1 MRAARWI
8 LAGCAVALSLHA
20 LLHRRVEA
28 PAQEV
33 VVAKPTRPPDD
44 GCPTTVRVALCFYG
58 LNRALRHTHE
68 SIRRHLVAPLRAA
81 CARVDVF
88 YHTWSLETLEDTG
101 KAGGEREA
109 VRIGG
114 AAEMRAL
121 LGDLVAKAAV
131 TDQAAFDAASNA
143 SYYKSLDRRYGGPNF
158 VNLMRQLESL
168 RRVTALWRSMG
179 AHAETHYA
187 AVIYA
192 RPDLL
197 FLDDLNA
204 TQALT
209 LRENDFLTPYWHQ
222 WSGLNDRVAIGRPRA
237 AAAFG
242 NRIELAAGYALET
255 FLRSESFLK
264 WAVCD
269 HHGFDLAFLEARAQ
283 RVRASGDVA
292 DNDACLKYCSLS
304 LRRTCRA
311 DCRKLAPP
319 GEAPPLAAWA
329 KKQQARDRE
338 KRRDKRPPK
347 HAHHN
352 RLP

>member
-1 MRAARWI
+1 
-8 LAGCAVALSLHA
+8 
-20 LLHRRVEA
+20 
-28 PAQEV
+28 
-33 VVAKPTRPPDD
+33 
-44 GCPTTVRVALCFYG
+44 
-58 LNRALRHTHE
+58 
-68 SIRRHLVAPLRAA
+68 
-81 CARVDVF
+81 
-88 YHTWSLETLEDTG
+88 
-101 KAGGEREA
+101 
-109 VRIGG
+109 
-114 AAEMRAL
+114 
-121 LGDLVAKAAV
+121 
-131 TDQAAFDAASNA
+131 
-143 SYYKSLDRRYGGPNF
+143 
-158 VNLMRQLESL
+158 MRQLESL

-197 FLDDLNA
+197 FLDDANA

-209 LRENDFLTPYWHQ
+209 LRRTTSHALLAPVE
-222 WSGLNDRVAIGRPRA
+222 RPERPRRHRAARA

-242 NRIELAAGYALET
+242 NRIELAAGRAGDVPPP
-255 FLRSESFLK
+255 ESFLK

-283 RVRASGDVA
+283 RVRASGD
-292 DNDACLKYCSLS
+292 
-304 LRRTCRA
+304 
-311 DCRKLAPP
+311 LAPP

>member
-121 LGDLVAKAAV
+121 LGDLVAKSAV

-143 SYYKSLDRRYGGPNF
+143 SYYKTLDRRYGGPNF

-197 FLDDLNA
+197 FLDDVNA

-242 NRIELAAGYALET
+242 NRIELAAG
-255 FLRSESFLK
+255 
-264 WAVCD
+264 
-269 HHGFDLAFLEARAQ
+269 
-283 RVRASGDVA
+283 
-292 DNDACLKYCSLS
+292 
-304 LRRTCRA
+304 
-311 DCRKLAPP
+311 
-319 GEAPPLAAWA
+319 
-329 KKQQARDRE
+329 
-338 KRRDKRPPK
+338 
-347 HAHHN
+347 
-352 RLP
+352 

>member
-1 MRAARWI
+1 
-8 LAGCAVALSLHA
+8 
-20 LLHRRVEA
+20 
-28 PAQEV
+28 
-33 VVAKPTRPPDD
+33 
-44 GCPTTVRVALCFYG
+44 
-58 LNRALRHTHE
+58 
-68 SIRRHLVAPLRAA
+68 
-81 CARVDVF
+81 
-88 YHTWSLETLEDTG
+88 
-101 KAGGEREA
+101 
-109 VRIGG
+109 
-114 AAEMRAL
+114 MRAL
-121 LGDLVAKAAV
+121 LGDLVAKSAV

-143 SYYKSLDRRYGGPNF
+143 SYYKTLDRRYGGPNF

-197 FLDDLNA
+197 FLDD
-204 TQALT
+204 
-209 LRENDFLTPYWHQ
+209 

-264 WAVCD
+264 WAVRPPRLRPRLPR
-269 HHGFDLAFLEARAQ
+269 GARPA
-283 RVRASGDVA
+283 RPRSGDVA